1 VEIRCVLQG
10 ALKLLELA
18 DLPAALAAPEGV
30 VWVDF
35 PVQDPMRDEVLRDV
49 FGFDERAVR
58 DCAQR
63 NSTSRLH
70 IYPDHTFVV
79 LHVPDPGEAGHV
91 HSIEMDMFVGSNYVV
106 TVHGPLNPAV
116 DPEVALVETAA
127 VSRRMDDGRWLPE
140 SSDHLVHAI
149 VTGMNRRMDQHL
161 SALRHVTWD
170 LERRVTSGTLGD
182 PEEFLEEMF
191 AVRLALQAIHTM
203 AALNREIYARL
214 ARLKAFGPHTRGLVL
229 DSVDQFKRVMSSA
242 DIQRA
247 YLQGVIDF
255 YQTRIN
261 TKMTVAAERLA
272 VIAAV
277 TLPVTAVSSIM
288 GMNVIVNSATHWAA
302 LIVLLVLMGGMSL
315 WLLIWARRQG
325 WW

>member
-1 VEIRCVLQG
+1 VEIRRVEKGASRLVDSQELPGVL
-10 ALKLLELA
+10 AEA
-18 DLPAALAAPEGV
+18 EGM
-30 VWVDF
+30 VWVDI
-35 PVQDPMRDEVLRDV
+35 PDHDPACEQTLREV
-49 FGFDERAVR
+49 FGFDDRAIA
-58 DCAQR
+58 DCLRR

-70 IYPDHTFVV
+70 IYEGHTFVV
-79 LHVPDPGEAGHV
+79 LHVPDPGIAGHV
-91 HSIEMDMFVGSNYVV
+91 HSIELDMFVGSNYVV

-116 DPEVALVETAA
+116 DPAVAMVETGA
-127 VSRRMDDGRWLPE
+127 VARRMDDGRWHPE
-140 SSDHLVHAI
+140 SPDHLVHAI

-161 SALRHVTWD
+161 STLRHVTWD
-170 LERRVTSGTLGD
+170 LERRVTSGTFGD
-182 PEEFLEEMF
+182 PEDFLEEMF

-203 AALNREIYARL
+203 AALDREIYARMG
-214 ARLKAFGPHTRGLVL
+214 RLKAFGPHTRGLVL
-229 DSVDQFKRVMSSA
+229 DSVDQFEHVMSSA
-242 DIQRA
+242 DIQRG

-288 GMNVIVNSATHWAA
+288 GMNVIVNAQTHWIA
-302 LIVLLVLMGGMSL
+302 LIVLLAAMAVMST